1 MKTFVWIILGILAFY
16 VLLLIID
23 LIFVFTFKIILRK
36 HERGFAVILATKK
49 ENIKKMMDLMR
60 SRGVKI
66 DNQYHVMLNEINPHD
81 FDHQD
86 TKECKKARDTLSYLN
101 DVILKPLL
109 DSEKLINNPEFELA
123 KSNITEQDR
132 IYHRYVAMYNADI
145 LGFNYWIRFWP
156 WRYIFILLDIKTKEI
171 I

>member
-1 MKTFVWIILGILAFY
+1 
-16 VLLLIID
+16 
-23 LIFVFTFKIILRK
+23 
-36 HERGFAVILATKK
+36 
-49 ENIKKMMDLMR
+49 MMDLMR